1 MTTKTHSIHL
11 KDHKKGRDSELF
23 FTSLLAAANRV
34 AEMHQWA
41 KDNGYS
47 HSDYTITLSEIQ
59 YSEAV

>member
-1 MTTKTHSIHL
+1 MNKPTHSIHL
-11 KDHKKGRDSELF
+11 KDHAKGRDSEIF
-23 FTSLLAAANRV
+23 FPSLSAAANRA